1 MAFCSDGIVWSSGNG
16 EDSRYFETDRHDFG
30 LKRVQLPDGGYDNEI
45 VIDNQRYQTVE
56 NGINV
61 VVFDR
66 ITGIVADSFGIDGDD
81 GYQLCR

>member
-1 MAFCSDGIVWSSGNG
+1 M
-16 EDSRYFETDRHDFG
+16 
-30 LKRVQLPDGGYDNEI
+30 QLPDGGYDNEI

>member
-1 MAFCSDGIVWSSGNG
+1 MRPTGMIL
-16 EDSRYFETDRHDFG
+16 G
-30 LKRVQLPDGGYDNEI
+30 LRECTLDGGYDNEI